1 MSCKSTTKNLNTQ
14 IICGNICIFEKIVV
28 LLHPIFK
35 KFEIR
40 NYKLNKAMY
49 IFLTILIVIAAILLT
64 LLVLVQNSKGGGL
77 AAGFAS
83 GNQVMGAPKTADF
96 LEKATWTLVALI
108 VAFSIAAV
116 GFSKG
121 QHESAEEQSAIVVD
135 EAPAAPAPAAEL
147 PAEPAE

>member
-1 MSCKSTTKNLNTQ
+1 
-14 IICGNICIFEKIVV
+14 
-28 LLHPIFK
+28 
-35 KFEIR
+35 
-40 NYKLNKAMY
+40 MY
-49 IFLTILIVIAAILLT
+49 IFITILIVIAAILLV

-108 VAFSIAAV
+108 IVFSIAAV

-121 QHESAEEQSAIVVD
+121 QQAVAEEQSAIVVD
-135 EAPAAPAPAAEL
+135 DVPAMAPAAEL
-147 PAEPAE
+147 PAESED

>member
-1 MSCKSTTKNLNTQ
+1 
-14 IICGNICIFEKIVV
+14 
-28 LLHPIFK
+28 
-35 KFEIR
+35 
-40 NYKLNKAMY
+40 MY
-49 IFLTILIVIAAILLT
+49 IFLTILIVIAAVLLT

-108 VAFSIAAV
+108 IVFSIAAV

-121 QHESAEEQSAIVVD
+121 QAEMAEDQSAIQVEQV
-135 EAPAAPAPAAEL
+135 APAAEM
-147 PAEPAE
+147 PAEAESAE

>member
-1 MSCKSTTKNLNTQ
+1 
-14 IICGNICIFEKIVV
+14 
-28 LLHPIFK
+28 
-35 KFEIR
+35 
-40 NYKLNKAMY
+40 MY
-49 IFLTILIVIAAILLT
+49 VFLTILIVIAAILLT

-96 LEKATWTLVALI
+96 LEKTTWTLIALI
-108 VAFSIAAV
+108 VVFSIAAV

-121 QHESAEEQSAIVVD
+121 RQAVAEDQSVIVVD
-135 EAPAAPAPAAEL
+135 EVPAAQPAAEL

>member
-1 MSCKSTTKNLNTQ
+1 
-14 IICGNICIFEKIVV
+14 
-28 LLHPIFK
+28 
-35 KFEIR
+35 
-40 NYKLNKAMY
+40 MY

-108 VAFSIAAV
+108 VVFSIAAV
-116 GFSKG
+116 GFDKG
-121 QHESAEEQSAIVVD
+121 QQAAAEEQSAIVID

-147 PAEPAE
+147 PAESAD

>member
-1 MSCKSTTKNLNTQ
+1 
-14 IICGNICIFEKIVV
+14 
-28 LLHPIFK
+28 
-35 KFEIR
+35 
-40 NYKLNKAMY
+40 MY
-49 IFLTILIVIAAILLT
+49 IFITILIVIAAILLT

-96 LEKATWTLVALI
+96 LEKATWTLIALI

-116 GFSKG
+116 GFNAG
-121 QHESAEEQSAIVVD
+121 QRVSADDQSAVQV
-135 EAPAAPAPAAEL
+135 EEVAPAAEI